1 MAELKLKLLAAV
13 LCDEVRTENNGK
25 HIIIGAYGG
34 DIILPE
40 TPVTLP
46 LAVWISAKVIVSG
59 QAKLDVQF
67 RVNGTEAS
75 GIQTELQSEDL
86 DAYVGLPMP
95 RVPVKCSAGS
105 TLQVRWRL
113 GEQDWETLVERS
125 IQLVAQE
132 PKAMLG

>member
-1 MAELKLKLLAAV
+1 MSELKLELLAAV

-46 LAVWISAKVIVSG
+46 LAMWINAKVLVPG
-59 QAKLDVQF
+59 RATLDVQF
-67 RVNGTEAS
+67 SMDGKEAS
-75 GIQTELQSEDL
+75 GMKTDIQT
-86 DAYVGLPMP
+86 DADDANAFVGLPLP

-105 TLQVRWRL
+105 TLKVRWRL
-113 GEQDWETLVERS
+113 GEQDWETLVERPVK
-125 IQLVAQE
+125 LVVQD
-132 PKAMLG
+132 KQAM